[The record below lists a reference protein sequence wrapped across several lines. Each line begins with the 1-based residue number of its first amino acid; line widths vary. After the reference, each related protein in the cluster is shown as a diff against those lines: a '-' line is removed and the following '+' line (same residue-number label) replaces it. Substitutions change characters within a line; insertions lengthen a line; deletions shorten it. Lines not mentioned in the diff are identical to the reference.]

1 MKRKRVQSW
10 EMAAMLQILAALVW
24 TAISVVVVGL
34 IILVTTPSHPETPP
48 VVEYK
53 ISQDVVKMECAIK
66 VKTMQKQAVLEDDLE
81 EQQWTDSLEYL
92 AACVEAE
99 AGNQSELGKR
109 LVCDVILNRY
119 DSGDYE
125 TLYDVI
131 NEPGQFSVV
140 SNGMIKRVVPSEET
154 YQAVQKELRDRTNR
168 EVLFFRE
175 GCYHN
180 FGTPLLSEGD
190 HYFSKGE

>member
-1 MKRKRVQSW
+1 MKKKRIQFW
-10 EMAAMLQILAALVW
+10 EMEAMMQIFGVLVG
-24 TAISVVVVGL
+24 TAVSVVIVGL
-34 IILVTTPSHPETPP
+34 IILVTTPSQPEIPQ
-48 VVEYK
+48 VIEYK
-53 ISQDVVKMECAIK
+53 ISQDVVKVQRVIK
-66 VKTMQKQAVLEDDLE
+66 VKVLTKQTDLEDDLE

-119 DSGDYE
+119 YSGDYE

-140 SNGMIKRVVPSEET
+140 SNGMIERVVPSEET
-154 YQAVQKELRDRTNR
+154 YKAVQKELKNRTNR

-175 GCYHN
+175 GYYHN

-190 HYFSKGE
+190 HYFSM

>member
-1 MKRKRVQSW
+1 MKKKKIQFW
-10 EMAAMLQILAALVW
+10 EMQVMMQIFGVLVGTAVAAVI
-24 TAISVVVVGL
+24 VGL
-34 IILVTTPSHPETPP
+34 IILVMTPSQPEIPP
-48 VVEYK
+48 VIEYK
-53 ISQDVVKMECAIK
+53 ISQEASKMVNTIK
-66 VKTMQKQAVLEDDLE
+66 VKTVQKQAFLEDNLE
-81 EQQWTDSLEYL
+81 EEEWTDSLEYL

-140 SNGMIKRVVPSEET
+140 SNGMIDRVVPSEET
-154 YQAVQKELRDRTNR
+154 YQAVQKELRNRTNR

-175 GCYHN
+175 GCYHK

-190 HYFSKGE
+190 HYFSM

>member
-1 MKRKRVQSW
+1 MKKKRVQFW
-10 EMAAMLQILAALVW
+10 EMEAMMQIFGVLVG
-24 TAISVVVVGL
+24 TAVSVVIVVI
-34 IILVTTPSHPETPP
+34 IILVMTPSQPEIPP
-48 VVEYK
+48 VIEYK
-53 ISQDVVKMECAIK
+53 ISQDVANVQRVIK
-66 VKTMQKQAVLEDDLE
+66 VKTVQKQAVLEDDLE

-131 NEPGQFSVV
+131 NEEGQFSVV
-140 SNGMIKRVVPSEET
+140 SNGMIERVVPSEET
-154 YQAVQKELRDRTNR
+154 YQAVQKELKNKTNR

-175 GCYHN
+175 GYYHN

-190 HYFSKGE
+190 HYFSM

>member
-1 MKRKRVQSW
+1 MKKKRAQFWEIEAMVQ
-10 EMAAMLQILAALVW
+10 IFGVLVG
-24 TAISVVVVGL
+24 TAISVVIVGL
-34 IILVTTPSHPETPP
+34 IILVMTPSQPEIPP
-48 VVEYK
+48 VIEYK
-53 ISQDVVKMECAIK
+53 ISKDVVKVQRAIK
-66 VKTMQKQAVLEDDLE
+66 VKTVQKQAVLEDDLE

-119 DSGDYE
+119 DSGEYE

-131 NEPGQFSVV
+131 NEPEQFSVV
-140 SNGMIKRVVPSEET
+140 SNGMIERVVPSEET
-154 YQAVQKELRDRTNR
+154 YKAVQKELKNRTNR

-175 GCYHN
+175 GYYHN
-180 FGTPLLSEGD
+180 FGTPLLNEGD
-190 HYFSKGE
+190 HYFSM